1 MDPTRALAQWGRSE
15 TNQTAP
21 DEGLINHT
29 WVVGDPPTGV
39 LQWVNP
45 IFSPEIHRDI
55 ALVTG
60 HLSSHGIPTPCLL
73 PTLTGELYWVDQD
86 GCWRLQSF
94 VPGSTHHAFS
104 SSAQAAS
111 AASLVGRFH
120 AALTTLNHDFPHQ
133 RKHAHDTPSH
143 MANLRETLDS
153 ADGHPLEGPAR
164 ALGQEILSVWETW
177 DGPLDLPERICH
189 GDLKVS
195 NIRMD
200 PTGQTALC
208 LLDLDTLGRLPYSV
222 ELGDAW
228 RSWCNPAPE
237 DDFLAV
243 RFDMEIFTATA
254 QAWLAHAPAI
264 TKLELGS
271 LVPGVERI
279 CLELAARFCAD
290 AVANCYFR
298 EDTSRFPQPGTQN
311 LAKAKT
317 QRALAAAARSHRSA
331 CEAVVQSGA
340 QGRPIPG

>member
-1 MDPTRALAQWGRSE
+1 MLGTVIGNYRIEAEIGRGGMGVVYRARHVNMDRMVAVKALLPQFASDQEVRRRLFQEQRILDGLRHANIVALHDVYVESNAVFLVMEYIEGE
-15 TNQTAP
+15 TLERIILDDGAMT
-21 DEGLINHT
+21 
-29 WVVGDPPTGV
+29 
-39 LQWVNP
+39 
-45 IFSPEIHRDI
+45 IHRVAAMGQQI
-55 ALVTG
+55 LAA
-60 HLSSHGIPTPCLL
+60 
-73 PTLTGELYWVDQD
+73 WDQ
-86 GCWRLQSF
+86 
-94 VPGSTHHAFS
+94 
-104 SSAQAAS
+104 
-111 AASLVGRFH
+111 
-120 AALTTLNHDFPHQ
+120 
-133 RKHAHDTPSH
+133 
-143 MANLRETLDS
+143 
-153 ADGHPLEGPAR
+153 
-164 ALGQEILSVWETW
+164 W
-177 DGPLDLPERICH
+177 DGDLELPERACH

-200 PTGQTALC
+200 TEGRYARC
-208 LLDLDTLGRLPYSV
+208 LIDLDTLGMMPLAV
-222 ELGDAW
+222 EMGDAW